1 LTPQLGLVPIGMD
14 KESLLWEFVHL
25 ASGTPGK
32 EIPQR
37 DPATQRLIPTG
48 DMGIVFVLLPGG
60 TLPPGTVDEGNIN
73 KTSVRL
79 GVRLDPFF
87 FAKYEMT
94 QGQWLRL
101 TGTNP
106 SYSKAQDNLALP
118 VENVDWF
125 DSEEVLR
132 HEGLVLPSELRW
144 EYAIRAGTTTIWWT
158 GDTEE
163 SVEAKENIRSGNLM
177 RVGSKAA
184 NGFGLFDMG
193 GNLWE
198 WCLDTYSDYGTERAG
213 DGLRPTAGDGAAN
226 RCYRGGHFG
235 YDPGFAQSGSRGYH
249 GPSYRG
255 RSLGLR
261 PARTSRL

>member
-1 LTPQLGLVPIGMD
+1 MTPQLGLVPIGMD

-60 TLPPGTVDEGNIN
+60 TLPAYPIGDDEVGE
-73 KTSVRL
+73 KRRQSVQ
-79 GVRLDPFF
+79 LDPFF
-87 FAKYEMT
+87 LAKYEMT
-94 QGQWLRL
+94 RGQWLRM

-106 SYSKAQDNLALP
+106 SYFKTQNDLALP

-132 HEGLVLPSELRW
+132 HEGLVLPTELRW
-144 EYAIRAGTTTIWWT
+144 ENAIRAGTTTTYWT
-158 GDTEE
+158 GNTLE
-163 SVEAKENIRSGNLM
+163 SVKAKENIDRVGLM
-177 RVGSKAA
+177 RVGSKTA

-193 GNLWE
+193 GNLSE
-198 WCLDTYSDYGTERAG
+198 WCLDKDSDYGTERAG
-213 DGLRPTAGDGAAN
+213 DGMRPAAGDGSAN
-226 RCYRGGHFG
+226 RCSRGGNFG
-235 YDPGFAQSGSRGYH
+235 LVPDYAQSGYRSLN
-249 GPSYRG
+249 GPSHRYCG
-255 RSLGLR
+255 LGLR